1 MSAPASQDRVRVV
14 VVAGPTA
21 AGKTALAIEWAEQW
35 GGEIVGAD
43 SQQVYRYMD
52 VGTAKPTAEERL
64 RVIHHLIDVADPDE
78 AYSAGRYE
86 EEAAAA
92 VDAIVGRGRVPFV
105 VGGTGLYLRALL
117 DGLTTKVGRDPER
130 RAALEAEQEAAKAA
144 GDTDRLHRR
153 LAKVDAVTAERL
165 HPNDAVRIIR
175 ALEVTELTGRPASE
189 SFRDAPAEPR
199 YDALQLVIDPGRDL
213 LNERIDRRCEAMVN
227 GGLLQEVR
235 NLREMGYGPE
245 LASMRA
251 IGYRH
256 LQPVVDGVEI
266 LANVVEQLQHD
277 TRQFAR
283 RQRTWFRAVEGAVW
297 IDPERERKDAGERIA
312 RFLETSP

>member
-21 AGKTALAIEWAEQW
+21 AGKTALGIEWAEKW

-52 VGTAKPTAEERL
+52 IGTAKPSAEERL
-64 RVIHHLIDVADPDE
+64 RVVHQMIDVADPDE

-86 EEAAAA
+86 AEAATAI
-92 VDAIVGRGRVPFV
+92 DAIVARGRVPFV

-117 DGLTTKVGRDPER
+117 EGLTTKVGRDPER
-130 RAALEAEQEAAKAA
+130 RAALEAEHEAAVSA
-144 GDTDRLHRR
+144 GDPERLHRR
-153 LAKVDAVTAERL
+153 LEKLDLVSARRL
-165 HPNDAVRIIR
+165 HPNDALRIIR
-175 ALEVTELTGRPASE
+175 ALEVTALTGRPASE
-189 SFRDAPAEPR
+189 SFRDAPATPR
-199 YDALQLVIDPGRDL
+199 YEALQLVIDPGRDL
-213 LNERIDRRCEAMVN
+213 LNQRIDERCRKMVE

-235 NLREMGYGPE
+235 NLRELGYGPE

-256 LQPVVDGVEI
+256 MQPVLDGLEI
-266 LANVVEQLQHD
+266 LANVVEQIQHD

-283 RQRTWFRAVEGAVW
+283 RQRTWFRAVAAAVW
-297 IDPERERKDAGERIA
+297 IDPERETGEAGERIA
-312 RFLETSP
+312 RFLEA